1 MKKFN
6 KPFSG
11 LVNNAGLS
19 MRSTIEGSNMDKVSK
34 LFDVNV
40 YGVLRMTKACNF
52 IFVSTIQIS
61 KT

>member
-1 MKKFN
+1 
-6 KPFSG
+6 